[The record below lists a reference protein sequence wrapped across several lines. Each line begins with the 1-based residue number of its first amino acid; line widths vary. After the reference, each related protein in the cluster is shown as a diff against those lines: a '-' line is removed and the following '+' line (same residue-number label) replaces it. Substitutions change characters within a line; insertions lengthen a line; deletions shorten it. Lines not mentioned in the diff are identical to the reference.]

1 MSLAAVVGAVVGA
14 VLADIAV
21 DAALPV
27 IPAVAHIADI
37 SVAMLESLSSRSLI
51 ICEGSLIICE
61 GRLIC
66 EEG

>member
-37 SVAMLESLSSRSLI
+37 SVALLEFFVVTFTH
-51 ICEGSLIICE
+51 
-61 GRLIC
+61 RL
-66 EEG
+66 